1 MTPQNLKR
9 LIESL
14 NECRARVP
22 LNKHPTMNRRH
33 FLQSLAALAAAP
45 ACAATA
51 AAPWK
56 LNYMLASA
64 MYGSLS
70 LTEILPE
77 VKKTGATGIELWP
90 KKHGTQREEL
100 DAIGH
105 DKFADMLKEHGIGFG
120 GSTRYD
126 LGPFGLTKEIAVVKK
141 LGGSF
146 IVTGGKGDYK
156 VSPEQLKKNVVEF
169 AEKMKPHAALAAEN
183 GVEIGIENHI
193 NNIIDTPDSLRW
205 LADAIRDTPGIGIAL
220 APYHLPQD
228 PALLSELIRHIDK
241 KMTLFYAWEH
251 GMGCMKPM
259 PKAEELQQMPGRGKL
274 DWKPL
279 LQALKEVDFR
289 GPTEIF
295 MHPTPRGIPIMP
307 TLAESTA
314 EIIRARE
321 HLDALI

>member
-1 MTPQNLKR
+1 
-9 LIESL
+9 
-14 NECRARVP
+14 
-22 LNKHPTMNRRH
+22 MNRRH
-33 FLQSLAALAAAP
+33 FLQSLAAVAAAP
-45 ACAATA
+45 AWAA

-56 LNYMLASA
+56 LNYMLASS

-105 DKFADMLKEHGIGFG
+105 DKFADMLKEHGLSFG

-126 LGPFGLTKEIAVVKK
+126 LGPFGLTEEITVVKK

-146 IVTGGKGDYK
+146 IVTGGKGDFK
-156 VSPEQLKKNVVEF
+156 VTPEQLRKNVKDFV
-169 AEKMKPHAALAAEN
+169 EKMKPHAALAAEN

-205 LADAIRDTPGIGIAL
+205 LADDIRDMPGIGIAL

-228 PALLSELIRHIDK
+228 PALLAGLIRHIDT

-259 PKAEELQQMPGRGKL
+259 PKEEELQQMPGRGPL

-279 LQALKEVDFR
+279 LQALRETNFT

-295 MHPTPRGIPIMP
+295 MHPTPRGIPILP
-307 TLAESTA
+307 TAAKTTA
-314 EIIRARE
+314 EIVRARK
-321 HLDALI
+321 HLDSLL

>member
-1 MTPQNLKR
+1 
-9 LIESL
+9 
-14 NECRARVP
+14 
-22 LNKHPTMNRRH
+22 MNRRR
-33 FLQSLAALAAAP
+33 FLQSIA
-45 ACAATA
+45 AATA
-51 AAPWK
+51 APAFAAEVPWK

-64 MYGSLS
+64 MYGSLP
-70 LTEILPE
+70 LAEILPE

-90 KKHGTQREEL
+90 KKHGTQREEM

-105 DKFADMLKEHGIGFG
+105 DKFAAMLKEHGIGFG

-126 LGPFGLTKEIAVVKK
+126 LGPFGLTEEIAVVKK
-141 LGGSF
+141 LGGTF
-146 IVTGGKGDYK
+146 IVTGGAGEFK
-156 VSPEQLKKNVVEF
+156 VSPEQLKANVKAFV
-169 AEKMKPHAALAAEN
+169 EKMKPHAALAAEN

-193 NNIIDTPDSLRW
+193 NNLIDTPDSLLW
-205 LADAIRDTPGIGIAL
+205 LADDIRNIPGIGIAL

-228 PALLSELIRHIDK
+228 TKLLSDLITHIDK
-241 KMTLFYAWEH
+241 KMTLFYTWEH

-259 PKAEELQQMPGRGKL
+259 PKAEELQQLPGRGKL

-279 LQALKEVDFR
+279 LAALKATKFT

-314 EIIRARE
+314 EIIRAKQ
-321 HLDALI
+321 HLDVIVAIL